1 MPKYLVNVCR
11 TAWGF
16 NTLEVEADSPEQAK
30 NIALDEAGNHLYS
43 EKESEYTCEGVFE
56 KNPATTKK
64 KTILF
69 VEYLQNVRIAQA
81 ANRDKSQRNGQIHFN
96 VLHEMDSELANSIRG
111 GDLDPF
117 HNDDRISDFLD
128 HVQNACES

>member
-16 NTLEVEADSPEQAK
+16 NTLEVEADGPEQAK
-30 NIALDEAGNHLYS
+30 EIALDEAGNHLYS

-56 KNPATTKK
+56 KNPVTKK

-69 VEYLQNVRIAQA
+69 VEYLQNVRVAQA
-81 ANRDKSQRNGQIHFN
+81 ANHDKSQRNGQIHFN
-96 VLHEMDSELANSIRG
+96 VLHEMDADLANNIRG

-117 HNDDRISDFLD
+117 HNDDLIPAFLE
-128 HVQNACES
+128 HVQKACES